1 VPNQE
6 AEETVNPARV
16 ELAEANAFVSKVHRH
31 HGPVRGHR
39 FSIACQKNGQV
50 VGVAICGRPVARGI
64 PQKTIL
70 EVLRCATD
78 GTRNA
83 CSYLYAK
90 AARVA
95 TELGFVGVITYTL
108 TAEEG
113 ASLRACG
120 WWPEALPE
128 RDTHWNCTSRPRE
141 TTKGQGLG
149 QKVRWL
155 WLTGV
160 AQ

>member
-1 VPNQE
+1 MKS
-6 AEETVNPARV
+6 ARV
-16 ELAEANAFVSKVHRH
+16 ELSEANAFVSRVHRH
-31 HGPVRGHR
+31 HGPQRGHR
-39 FSIACQKNGQV
+39 FSIAAQQGGEI

-64 PQKTIL
+64 DQKHVL

-83 CSYLYAK
+83 CSFLYSK

-95 TELGFVGVITYTL
+95 TELGFRAVITYTL
-108 TAEEG
+108 SAEEG

-120 WWPEALPE
+120 WWPEVLEE
-128 RDTHWNCTSRPRE
+128 RNTLWDSPGRPRE
-141 TTKGQGLG
+141 QTKGQGLG

-155 WLTGV
+155 WLTGHD
-160 AQ
+160 

>member
-1 VPNQE
+1 MN
-6 AEETVNPARV
+6 TARV
-16 ELAEANAFVSKVHRH
+16 ELAEANAFVSQVHRH
-31 HGPVRGHR
+31 HAPTRGHR
-39 FSIACQKNGQV
+39 FSIAVEREGQI
-50 VGVAICGRPVARGI
+50 VGVAICGRPVARSI
-64 PQKTIL
+64 DQKHVL

-83 CSYLYAK
+83 CSFLYGK

-95 TELGFVGVITYTL
+95 AELGFRAVITYTL
-108 TAEEG
+108 AIEEG

-120 WWPEALPE
+120 WWPESLDD
-128 RDTHWNCTSRPRE
+128 RDTLWNCASRPRE
-141 TTKGQGLG
+141 QTKGQDLG

-160 AQ
+160 NSSCVGRGAK